1 MIRFA
6 PNSTGDQLMRRFCD
20 VSTSASIDKYV
31 GNVTASYTDTSNES
45 SMVAASV
52 IMFALAG
59 IFFNL
64 NLFSR
69 FSDVSAIL
77 DPKVRVFLS
86 SLLSLF
92 LPVMSYLFSEAK
104 NAGKVADAGVSL
116 GEKPDL
122 SLQAGMI
129 LLWMLLVELLRKKV
143 DEIRMRGYSGTIQR
157 AGRVVWLGSLV
168 FFNLKRVGRKA
179 VFGIFWVLCATKVVQ
194 RIAFTEVG
202 KRSYAHG
209 KNTRL
214 ITSYMSQILQPAGRP
229 QPQDQEEHQQDHSP
243 STHVVH
249 VEDVEHRAAAGN
261 NQGGGGSGGPRNTQ
275 TAAGEL
281 GRMPQLAPVVGPPLG
296 GGEAMLKRCRFI
308 VMGEEDLVIQ
318 PTAHGYKLKD
328 ISPNDTVLTVGKIWD
343 HAYSNLEQGL
353 RLRLRRLCLSFA
365 LFKLLRRRFEHMP
378 PVTKEETRECRD
390 LLFDGVYHDRTEK
403 AAAELFQMMNDEV
416 NFLCEYY
423 HSVIPVVL
431 ASPFFFL
438 ANYFLLPMVVL
449 GLCVMTVVLCGFG
462 DAGFAFASMSTDNF
476 AIKSGVVNT
485 TMCLLIKS
493 ISSPSAFFTT
503 VDFAITF
510 LLLAIF
516 FYEEMWEFIVFLLSN
531 WFMVSLV
538 YNYVTKQWWRDS
550 KMFRSSVHRIIW
562 LRKKM
567 SHPIL
572 DFKQFSLLNL
582 RWPLGL
588 GMPSMFS
595 LVLETAPVP
604 KGAKHAIMESLVAHI
619 HDGTHLNNGSSVLVN
634 RKDLLPA
641 CRSESIAEVIL
652 TWHVATTIMD
662 EKCCPD
668 KEKQSKASQYHMVAT
683 RLSRYCAYLVAFHP
697 ELLPDNQEQ
706 SERVF
711 EAAKAELKGT
721 LNCASYYLLCWRS
734 RVDKVTAAPKTEA
747 TAAWEDGKV
756 VHDGT
761 KLGNMLREEGDDS
774 QREQTWKLLAD
785 VWTELVVY
793 LAPSS
798 DEERVMGH
806 ESGLVQGGDFIT
818 VLWAL
823 TTHTGITRQEK

>member
-1 MIRFA
+1 
-6 PNSTGDQLMRRFCD
+6 
-20 VSTSASIDKYV
+20 
-31 GNVTASYTDTSNES
+31 
-45 SMVAASV
+45 MVAASV

-104 NAGKVADAGVSL
+104 NAGKVAAAAGV
-116 GEKPDL
+116 GHREEPDL
-122 SLQAGMI
+122 SLQAGLI

-157 AGRVVWLGSLV
+157 AGRVVGLGSLV

-214 ITSYMSQILQPAGRP
+214 ITSYMSQILQPGRP
-229 QPQDQEEHQQDHSP
+229 QPQDQQEHQQHHSP
-243 STHVVH
+243 STHVLD

-261 NQGGGGSGGPRNTQ
+261 NQGGGG
-275 TAAGEL
+275 
-281 GRMPQLAPVVGPPLG
+281 
-296 GGEAMLKRCRFI
+296 EAMLKRCKFI
-308 VMGEEDLVIQ
+308 VMGEEDLVIE
-318 PTAHGYKLKD
+318 PTADGYKLKD
-328 ISPNDTVLTVGKIWD
+328 ISHNDTVLTVGKIWD
-343 HAYSNLEQGL
+343 HAYSNLEERL

-365 LFKLLRRRFEHMP
+365 LFKLLRRRFEHLP
-378 PVTKEETRECRD
+378 LVTKEETRECRD
-390 LLFDGVYHDRTEK
+390 LLFDGVYHDKSEK
-403 AAAELFQMMNDEV
+403 AAVELFQMMNDEV

-431 ASPFFFL
+431 ASPFFLL
-438 ANYFLLPMVVL
+438 ANYFLLPVVVL
-449 GLCVMTVVLCGFG
+449 GLCLMTVVLCGFG
-462 DAGFAFASMSTDNF
+462 DAGFAFSSITTDNF

-538 YNYVTKQWWRDS
+538 HNYVTKQWWRDS

-567 SHPIL
+567 SQPIL
-572 DFKQFSLLNL
+572 GFKQFSLLTL
-582 RWPLGL
+582 RWPLVLGL
-588 GMPSMFS
+588 PSMFS

-604 KGAKHAIMESLVAHI
+604 KGAKHAIMESLVKHI
-619 HDGTHLNNGSSVLVN
+619 HDGTDLNNGSSVLVN
-634 RKDLLPA
+634 REDLLPA
-641 CRSESIAEVIL
+641 CRSDSLAEVIL
-652 TWHVATTIMD
+652 TWHVATTIM
-662 EKCCPD
+662 EAKYSPG
-668 KEKQSKASQYHMVAT
+668 KGKQSKASQYHMVAT
-683 RLSRYCAYLVAFHP
+683 RLSKYCAYLVAFHP
-697 ELLPDNQEQ
+697 ELLPDNQEK

-711 EAAKAELKGT
+711 EAAKEELKAT
-721 LNCASYYLLCWRS
+721 LKCAPYYLLRWRS
-734 RVDKVTAAPKTEA
+734 RVNEVMAAPNREA
-747 TAAWEDGKV
+747 TAAWKDGKV
-756 VHDGT
+756 VHNGT
-761 KLGNMLREEGDDS
+761 KLGNMLREEPTRDGDS

-785 VWTELVVY
+785 LWTELLVY
-793 LAPSS
+793 IARSS

-806 ESGLVQGGDFIT
+806 ESVLVQGGEFIT

-823 TTHTGITRQEK
+823 TTHTGITRPEK

>member
-1 MIRFA
+1 MISFA
-6 PNSTGDQLMRRFCD
+6 PNSTGDYLLHRFCD
-20 VSTSASIDKYV
+20 PNTSASVDKYV

-77 DPKVRVFLS
+77 DPKVRIFLS

-92 LPVMSYLFSEAK
+92 LPVMSYLLSEAK
-104 NAGKVADAGVSL
+104 NAGKVAAAAGV
-116 GEKPDL
+116 GRREEPDL
-122 SLQAGMI
+122 SLQAGLI

-214 ITSYMSQILQPAGRP
+214 ITSYMSQILQPGRP
-229 QPQDQEEHQQDHSP
+229 QPQAQQDHQQHYSP
-243 STHVVH
+243 SAHVLD

-261 NQGGGGSGGPRNTQ
+261 NQGGGG
-275 TAAGEL
+275 
-281 GRMPQLAPVVGPPLG
+281 
-296 GGEAMLKRCRFI
+296 EAMLKRCKFI
-308 VMGEEDLVIQ
+308 VMGEEDLVIE
-318 PTAHGYKLKD
+318 PTADGYKLKD

-343 HAYSNLEQGL
+343 HAYSNLEEPL
-353 RLRLRRLCLSFA
+353 RLRLRRLCFSFA
-365 LFKLLRRRFEHMP
+365 LFKLLRRRFEHLP

-390 LLFDGVYHDRTEK
+390 LLFDGVYHDRSEK

-431 ASPFFFL
+431 ASPFFLL
-438 ANYFLLPMVVL
+438 ANYFLLPVVVL

-462 DAGFAFASMSTDNF
+462 DAGFAFASITTDNF
-476 AIKSGVVNT
+476 AIKSGIVNT
-485 TMCLLIKS
+485 TMCLLVKS
-493 ISSPSAFFTT
+493 ISNPSAFFTT

-531 WFMVSLV
+531 WFMVSLIHS
-538 YNYVTKQWWRDS
+538 YVTKQSWRKS
-550 KMFRSSVHRIIW
+550 QMFTSFVHRILW
-562 LRKKM
+562 LRKKL
-567 SHPIL
+567 SQPVL
-572 DFKQFSLLNL
+572 GFKQFSLLNL
-582 RWPLGL
+582 RWPLVLGL
-588 GMPSMFS
+588 PSMFS

-604 KGAKHAIMESLVAHI
+604 KGAKHAIMESLVKHI
-619 HDGTHLNNGSSVLVN
+619 HDGTDLNNGSSVLVN
-634 RKDLLPA
+634 REDLLPA
-641 CRSESIAEVIL
+641 CRSDSLAEVIL
-652 TWHVATTIMD
+652 TWHVATSIM
-662 EKCCPD
+662 EAKYSPN
-668 KEKQSKASQYHMVAT
+668 KGKQSKASQYHMVAT
-683 RLSRYCAYLVAFHP
+683 RLSKYCAYLVAFHP
-697 ELLPDNQEQ
+697 ELLPDNQEK
-706 SERVF
+706 SEHVF
-711 EAAKAELKGT
+711 EAAKEELKAT
-721 LNCASYYLLCWRS
+721 LKCAPYYLLCWRS
-734 RVDKVTAAPKTEA
+734 RVDKVMAAPNREA

-756 VHDGT
+756 VHNGT
-761 KLGNMLREEGDDS
+761 KLGNMLREEPTGDRDT

-785 VWTELVVY
+785 VWTELLVY

-806 ESGLVQGGDFIT
+806 ESVLVQGGEFIT

-823 TTHTGITRQEK
+823 TTHTGITRPEK

>member
-1 MIRFA
+1 DA
-6 PNSTGDQLMRRFCD
+6 D
-20 VSTSASIDKYV
+20 TSASVDKYV
-31 GNVTASYTDTSNES
+31 RNVTDSYTDTSNES

-77 DPKVRVFLS
+77 DPKVRLFLS

-104 NAGKVADAGVSL
+104 NAGKVAAAAGAARR
-116 GEKPDL
+116 EEPDL
-122 SLQAGMI
+122 SLQAGLI

-214 ITSYMSQILQPAGRP
+214 ITSYMSQILQQGRP
-229 QPQDQEEHQQDHSP
+229 QPQ
-243 STHVVH
+243 
-249 VEDVEHRAAAGN
+249 VEDVEHRATARN
-261 NQGGGGSGGPRNTQ
+261 NQG
-275 TAAGEL
+275 
-281 GRMPQLAPVVGPPLG
+281 G
-296 GGEAMLKRCRFI
+296 GGEAMLKSCRFI
-308 VMGEEDLVIQ
+308 VMGEEDLVIE
-318 PTAHGYKLKD
+318 PTADGYKLKD

-343 HAYSNLEQGL
+343 HAYSNLEQDL

-365 LFKLLRRRFEHMP
+365 LFKLLRRRFEHLP

-390 LLFDGVYHDRTEK
+390 LLFDGIYHDRSEK

-431 ASPFFFL
+431 ASPFFLL
-438 ANYFLLPMVVL
+438 ANYVLLPVVVL
-449 GLCVMTVVLCGFG
+449 GLCLMTVVLCGFG
-462 DAGFAFASMSTDNF
+462 DAGFAFSSITTDNF

-538 YNYVTKQWWRDS
+538 HNYVTKRWWRDS

-567 SHPIL
+567 SQPIL
-572 DFKQFSLLNL
+572 GFKQFSLLNL
-582 RWPLGL
+582 RWPLVLGL
-588 GMPSMFS
+588 PSMFS

-604 KGAKHAIMESLVAHI
+604 KGAKYAIMESLVKHI
-619 HDGTHLNNGSSVLVN
+619 HDGTDLNNGSSVLVN
-634 RKDLLPA
+634 REDLLPA
-641 CRSESIAEVIL
+641 CRSDSLAEVIL
-652 TWHVATTIMD
+652 TWHVATTIM
-662 EKCCPD
+662 EAKYSPD
-668 KEKQSKASQYHMVAT
+668 KGKQSKASQYHMVAT
-683 RLSRYCAYLVAFHP
+683 RLSKYCAYLVAFHP
-697 ELLPDNQEQ
+697 ELLPDNQEK

-711 EAAKAELKGT
+711 EAAKEELKGT
-721 LNCASYYLLCWRS
+721 LKCAPYYLLCWRS
-734 RVDKVTAAPKTEA
+734 RVDKVMAAPNREA

-756 VHDGT
+756 VHNGT
-761 KLGNMLREEGDDS
+761 KLGNMLREEPTRDDDT

-785 VWTELVVY
+785 LWTELLVY
-793 LAPSS
+793 LAPSG
-798 DEERVMGH
+798 DEERV
-806 ESGLVQGGDFIT
+806 
-818 VLWAL
+818 
-823 TTHTGITRQEK
+823 

>member
-1 MIRFA
+1 MISFA
-6 PNSTGDQLMRRFCD
+6 PNSTGDYLLHRFCD
-20 VSTSASIDKYV
+20 ADTSASVDKYV
-31 GNVTASYTDTSNES
+31 RNVTDSYTDTSNES

-77 DPKVRVFLS
+77 DPKVRLFLS

-104 NAGKVADAGVSL
+104 NAGKVAAAAGAARR
-116 GEKPDL
+116 EEPDL
-122 SLQAGMI
+122 SLQAGLI

-214 ITSYMSQILQPAGRP
+214 ITSYMSQILQQGRP
-229 QPQDQEEHQQDHSP
+229 QPQDQQEPHQHHSP
-243 STHVVH
+243 STHVLD
-249 VEDVEHRAAAGN
+249 VEDVEHRATARN
-261 NQGGGGSGGPRNTQ
+261 NQG
-275 TAAGEL
+275 
-281 GRMPQLAPVVGPPLG
+281 G
-296 GGEAMLKRCRFI
+296 GGEAMLKSCRFI
-308 VMGEEDLVIQ
+308 VMGEEDLVIE
-318 PTAHGYKLKD
+318 PTADGYKLKD

-343 HAYSNLEQGL
+343 HAYSNLEQDL

-365 LFKLLRRRFEHMP
+365 LFKLLRRRFEHLP

-390 LLFDGVYHDRTEK
+390 LLFDGIYHDRSEK

-431 ASPFFFL
+431 ASPFFLL
-438 ANYFLLPMVVL
+438 ANYVLLPVVVL
-449 GLCVMTVVLCGFG
+449 GLCLMTVVLCGFG
-462 DAGFAFASMSTDNF
+462 DAGFAFSSITTDNF

-538 YNYVTKQWWRDS
+538 HNYVTKRWWRDS

-567 SHPIL
+567 SQPIL
-572 DFKQFSLLNL
+572 GFKQFSLLNL
-582 RWPLGL
+582 RWPLVLGL
-588 GMPSMFS
+588 PSMFS

-604 KGAKHAIMESLVAHI
+604 KGAKYAIMESLVKHI
-619 HDGTHLNNGSSVLVN
+619 HDGTDLNNGSSVLVN
-634 RKDLLPA
+634 REDLLPA
-641 CRSESIAEVIL
+641 CRSDSLAEVIL
-652 TWHVATTIMD
+652 TWHVATTIM
-662 EKCCPD
+662 EAKYSPD
-668 KEKQSKASQYHMVAT
+668 KGKQSKASQYHMVAT
-683 RLSRYCAYLVAFHP
+683 RLSKYCAYLVAFHP
-697 ELLPDNQEQ
+697 ELLPDNQEK

-711 EAAKAELKGT
+711 EAAKEELKGT
-721 LNCASYYLLCWRS
+721 LKCAPYYLLCWRS
-734 RVDKVTAAPKTEA
+734 RVDKVMAAPNREA

-756 VHDGT
+756 VHNGT
-761 KLGNMLREEGDDS
+761 KLGNMLREEPTRDDDT

-785 VWTELVVY
+785 LWTELLVY
-793 LAPSS
+793 LAPSG

-806 ESGLVQGGDFIT
+806 ESVLVQGGEFIT

-823 TTHTGITRQEK
+823 TTHTGITRPEK

>member
-1 MIRFA
+1 MIGFA

-20 VSTSASIDKYV
+20 PYTSASVDTYV
-31 GNVTASYTDTSNES
+31 RNITDSYTDTSNES

-104 NAGKVADAGVSL
+104 NAGKVAAAGV
-116 GEKPDL
+116 GPREEPDL
-122 SLQAGMI
+122 SLQAGLI

-214 ITSYMSQILQPAGRP
+214 ITSYMSQILQPGRP
-229 QPQDQEEHQQDHSP
+229 QPQDQQELQQHRSSP
-243 STHVVH
+243 THVLD
-249 VEDVEHRAAAGN
+249 VEDVEHRVAARN
-261 NQGGGGSGGPRNTQ
+261 NQ
-275 TAAGEL
+275 ADD
-281 GRMPQLAPVVGPPLG
+281 
-296 GGEAMLKRCRFI
+296 GEAMLKRCRFI
-308 VMGEEDLVIQ
+308 VMGEEDLVME
-318 PTAHGYKLKD
+318 PTADGYKLKD
-328 ISPNDTVLTVGKIWD
+328 ISPDGAVLTVGKLWD
-343 HAYSNLEQGL
+343 HAYSNLEHDL

-365 LFKLLRRRFEHMP
+365 LFKLLRRRFEHLP
-378 PVTKEETRECRD
+378 PVTEEETRECRD
-390 LLFDGVYHDRTEK
+390 LLFDGVYHAGTEK
-403 AAAELFQMMNDEV
+403 AAEELFQMMNDEV

-431 ASPFFFL
+431 ASPLFFL

-462 DAGFAFASMSTDNF
+462 DAGFAFTSITTDNF

-485 TMCLLIKS
+485 TMCLLVKS
-493 ISSPSAFFTT
+493 FHSPSAFFTM

-516 FYEEMWEFIVFLLSN
+516 FYEEIWEFIVFLLSN

-538 YNYVTKQWWRDS
+538 HNYVTKQGWRES

-567 SHPIL
+567 SQPVL
-572 DFKQFSLLNL
+572 GFKQFSLLNL
-582 RWPLGL
+582 RWPLVLGL
-588 GMPSMFS
+588 PSMFS

-604 KGAKHAIMESLVAHI
+604 KGAKHAIMESLVKHI
-619 HDGTHLNNGSSVLVN
+619 GDGTDLNNGSSVLVN
-634 RKDLLPA
+634 RHDLLPA
-641 CRSESIAEVIL
+641 CRSKSIAEVIL
-652 TWHVATTIMD
+652 TWHVATTIM
-662 EKCCPD
+662 EAECTPD
-668 KEKQSKASQYHMVAT
+668 KGKQGKASHYHMVAT

-697 ELLPDNQEQ
+697 ELLPDNQDKT
-706 SERVF
+706 ERVF
-711 EAAKAELKGT
+711 EAAKAELKNKLG
-721 LNCASYYLLCWRS
+721 CASYYLSCGKM
-734 RVDKVTAAPKTEA
+734 RVKAVETAAANK
-747 TAAWEDGKV
+747 WEDGKV
-756 VHDGT
+756 VHNGA
-761 KLGNMLREEGDDS
+761 KLGDMLRDEAVAGS
-774 QREQTWKLLAD
+774 QSEQTWKLLAD
-785 VWTELVVY
+785 MWTELLVY

-798 DEERVMGH
+798 DEERVIGH
-806 ESGLVQGGDFIT
+806 ESVLVQGGEFIT

-823 TTHTGITRQEK
+823 TTHTGIKRPEK